1 MRIQWSEAA
10 KTDLDEIIVF
20 IHGRNPQAAKRVK
33 KALVQSTFKLAQF
46 PDIGRGTLR
55 RGYRLL
61 VVTGLPYLLGYRVM
75 PEFIEFGAVFDGR
88 ADRPPEIY

>member
-1 MRIQWSEAA
+1 LRVQWSASA
-10 KTDLDEIIVF
+10 KADLDDIIRF
-20 IHGRNPQAAKRVK
+20 IYDRNPQAAKRVK
-33 KALVQSTFKLAQF
+33 KAIVQSTFKLAQF

-61 VVTGLPYLLGYRVM
+61 IVTGFPYLLGYRVM
-75 PEFIEFGAVFDGR
+75 PDYIEIGAVFDGR